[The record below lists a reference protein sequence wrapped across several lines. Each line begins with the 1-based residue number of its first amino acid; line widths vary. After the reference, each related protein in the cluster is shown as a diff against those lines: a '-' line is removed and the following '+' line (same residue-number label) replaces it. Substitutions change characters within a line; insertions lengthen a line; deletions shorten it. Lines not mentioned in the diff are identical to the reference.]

1 MSSSGPKT
9 QRHHFR
15 RRRFR
20 SWTVATSGT
29 EARVWSGQGGDS
41 MGFENHGAAGAFS
54 VGDGS
59 IYWRWS
65 REVRTVEISP
75 EDVKMLSI
83 SCNFGPIPVSSAHEH
98 APPMLPCC
106 KGTVKTERVFSEKNA
121 QIVEF
126 TTSPKNGWLIS
137 AHTWSKVG
145 QLILD
150 AYIYIVFNYIYIY
163 TII

>member
-106 KGTVKTERVFSEKNA
+106 KGTVKTERVFSEKKRPNRWVHHVA
-121 QIVEF
+121 KE
-126 TTSPKNGWLIS
+126 WL
-137 AHTWSKVG
+137 AHKCSYVIKG
-145 QLILD
+145 GAID
-150 AYIYIVFNYIYIY
+150 IRCIYIYIY
-163 TII
+163 SI